1 MVTGPVDP
9 WINDY
14 AKMGLNP
21 PVLVHLAIKARS
33 PRFYVMRWPC
43 CMRDRPLTTGY
54 VLICLCPI
62 LSVEMP
68 RSVSYPVS
76 LRQIKAR
83 REQVIADS

>member
-33 PRFYVMRWPC
+33 PRFYVMRWPWKLC
-43 CMRDRPLTTGY
+43 RHKLRD
-54 VLICLCPI
+54 
-62 LSVEMP
+62 P
-68 RSVSYPVS
+68 RFE
-76 LRQIKAR
+76 I
-83 REQVIADS
+83 

>member
-43 CMRDRPLTTGY
+43 HTSPFYLTSEDAR
-54 VLICLCPI
+54 VHISKIMKLI
-62 LSVEMP
+62 
-68 RSVSYPVS
+68 VSS
-76 LRQIKAR
+76 ISNSNIICHFKAR
-83 REQVIADS
+83 DGLI